1 MRKKILRSA
10 LFLLLLTV
18 AALPLS
24 AQPRYKGA
32 GYGFLAFGGNVEG
45 NSESLTSLG
54 GGGEAVFNNGLGFRM
69 DVGFFGPIDNLSA
82 GIGAL
87 SPGMLYEF
95 TVEKKTSAFVGGGY
109 TLFFRDDTL
118 NGIHFGGG
126 VRHWFTR
133 GFGIRV
139 EARDEVPLID
149 GRSFHNV
156 FARFSFLFR

>member
-1 MRKKILRSA
+1 MKKKIIPSA
-10 LFLLLLTV
+10 LLLLVMAAT
-18 AALPLS
+18 ALPAS

-32 GYGFLAFGGNVEG
+32 GYGFLSFGANVEG
-45 NSESLTSLG
+45 NSETLTSFG
-54 GGGEAVFNNGLGFRM
+54 GGGEAVFNNGLGFRA

-109 TLFFRDDTL
+109 TLFFRDSTL
-118 NGIHFGGG
+118 NGVHFGGG

-139 EARDEVPLID
+139 EVRDEVPLVE

-156 FARFSFLFR
+156 LARFSFLFR